1 MRRFILVIL
10 GAAMSFSAILW
21 YYHNVTSNLPPPENK
36 LPPSARILYSD
47 ETPMYISRSVWMNLE
62 EVPQDFIR
70 ILLASEDR
78 NFFRHAGVDIRGII
92 RALFID
98 LTTGKVV
105 QGGSTITQQLARSL
119 YLGFE
124 RSIERKIRE
133 IFIAYWLERIRSK
146 EEILEMYIN
155 SAYVGNGLYGFGAAS
170 LYYFGKPIQKLSTP
184 EMMVLVG
191 IIKSPEN
198 LNPYKQPELAKKKAR
213 SVAKAALDAKVIDKS
228 KYEEVLKEIENLKF
242 KKPNFFI
249 DEEVFWRIIE
259 EAKEISGLSI
269 EELRG
274 GYEIVTTLN
283 SGFQR
288 ILEKKIKDK
297 MAFLAVNSVGK
308 ILAYKGKGVQF
319 GRRQIGSAIK
329 PIYYLYSILNGVK
342 PLDLLPDV
350 PIDISG
356 WKPENFTKVFK
367 GYSTVLNAVVW
378 SRNVPSVFLFSEF
391 GYDRIVNFMK
401 KILRINGY
409 YPNDLTIS
417 LGTLETSPEEIAKFY
432 IAVANGGTVFKPT
445 IIKEIRRISGGPIYT
460 FIPRVIGEIPS
471 YNLSSE
477 KAILILKGILREV
490 VRRGTGKR
498 AKITGKEMFGKT
510 GTAERNAWFIGGDD
524 SVIMIMARDGK
535 NLLGGEDV
543 APLWRDIVSSWGE
556 FEGRLSYTLPKVG
569 GKSILSV
576 KSMRYID
583 FKRLAD
589 LLKSGRIPE
598 DRLEKFLS
606 NLNEDTY
613 RKFLKNLSEFAPSI
627 SERLGKLVEE
637 LREWKR

>member
-1 MRRFILVIL
+1 MRRLILVVL
-10 GAAMSFSAILW
+10 GAVASFSMILW
-21 YYHNVTSNLPPPENK
+21 YYHDVTSNLPPPESR
-36 LPPSARILYSD
+36 LPPSARILYSN
-47 ETPMYISRSVWMNLE
+47 ETPMYISRSVWMDLG
-62 EVPQDFIR
+62 EVPQDFILV
-70 ILLASEDR
+70 LLASEDR
-78 NFFRHAGVDIRGII
+78 NFFRHAGVDIKGII
-92 RALFID
+92 RALFVD

-124 RSIERKIRE
+124 RSIERKVRE

-146 EEILEMYIN
+146 EEILEMYLN

-170 LYYFGKPIQKLSTP
+170 LYYFGKPLQELSMA

-198 LNPYKQPELAKKKAR
+198 LNPYKEPNLARKKAR
-213 SVAKAALDAKVIDKS
+213 SVAKAALDADVINESEYRK
-228 KYEEVLKEIENLKF
+228 VLKDIENLEF
-242 KKPNFFI
+242 RKPNFFI

-274 GYEIVTTLN
+274 GYEIVTTLDPD
-283 SGFQR
+283 FQKV
-288 ILEKKIKDK
+288 LEKKIEDK
-297 MAFLAVNSVGK
+297 MAFLAVDSVGK
-308 ILAYKGKGVQF
+308 ILGYKGKGVKF

-329 PIYYLYSILNGVK
+329 PIYYLYAILNGVR
-342 PLDLLPDV
+342 PMDLLPDV
-350 PIDISG
+350 PVDIGG
-356 WKPENFTKVFK
+356 WKPENFTKIFK

-391 GYDRIVNFMK
+391 GYDRLTGFMK

-432 IAVANGGTVFKPT
+432 IAVANGGTVFRPT

-471 YNLSSE
+471 YKVRSG
-477 KAILILKGILREV
+477 KAVLVLKGILREV
-490 VRRGTGKR
+490 ARRGTGRK
-498 AKITGKEMFGKT
+498 AKIPGKEMFGKT

-524 SVIMIMARDGK
+524 SVIMIMARDGE

-543 APLWRDIVSSWGE
+543 APIWKDIVTSWGK
-556 FEGRLSYTLPKVG
+556 FEGKLSYTSPKSG
-569 GKSILSV
+569 GKAILNSAN
-576 KSMRYID
+576 MRYID
-583 FKRLAD
+583 FERLAE
-589 LLKSGRIPE
+589 LLKYGRIPE

-606 NLNEDTY
+606 NLDEDIY
-613 RKFLKNLSEFAPSI
+613 REFLNRLSKFAPGI
-627 SERLGKLVEE
+627 SERLGKVVEG
-637 LREWKR
+637 LREWKK

>member
-1 MRRFILVIL
+1 MRRIILVIL
-10 GAAMSFSAILW
+10 GAILSFSAISW
-21 YYHNVTSNLPPPENK
+21 YYRNVTSKLPSPECK

-47 ETPMYISRSVWMNLE
+47 ETPMYISRSVWMDLE
-62 EVPQDFIR
+62 EVPQEFIR

-78 NFFRHAGVDIRGII
+78 NFFNHAGVDIKGII
-92 RALFID
+92 RAFFVD
-98 LTTGKVV
+98 LTTGKVI

-124 RSIERKIRE
+124 RSIERKIKE

-146 EEILEMYIN
+146 EEILEMYLN

-170 LYYFGKPIQKLSTP
+170 LYYFGKPLQKLKTA

-198 LNPYKQPELAKKKAR
+198 LNPYKQPNLAKKKAR
-213 SVAKAALDAKVIDKS
+213 SVAKAALDAKVINE
-228 KYEEVLKEIENLKF
+228 YEYKKVLKNIENLKF

-259 EAKEISGLSI
+259 EAKEISSLSV

-274 GYEIVTTLN
+274 GYEIVTTLDPD
-283 SGFQR
+283 FQK
-288 ILEKKIKDK
+288 ILEKKVKDK

-308 ILAYKGKGVQF
+308 ILAYKGKGIRF

-329 PIYYLYSILNGVK
+329 PIYYLYAILNGIK
-342 PLDLLPDV
+342 PMDMLPDV
-350 PIDISG
+350 PVNIAD
-356 WKPENFTKVFK
+356 WKPENFTKTFK

-378 SRNVPSVFLFSEF
+378 SRNVPSVFLFSEL
-391 GYDRIVNFMK
+391 GYDNITRFMK

-409 YPNDLTIS
+409 YPNDLTLS
-417 LGTLETSPEEIAKFY
+417 LGTIETSPEEIAKFY
-432 IAVANGGTVFKPT
+432 TAVANGGTVFKPT
-445 IIKEIRRISGGPIYT
+445 IIKEIRRISGGPVYT
-460 FIPRVIGEIPS
+460 FIPKVIGEIPS
-471 YNLSSE
+471 YRVSSE
-477 KAILILKGILREV
+477 KAIMILKGILREV
-490 VRRGTGKR
+490 AKRGTGRK
-498 AKITGKEMFGKT
+498 AKISGKDMFGKT
-510 GTAERNAWFIGGDD
+510 GTADRNAWFIGGDD

-535 NLLGGEDV
+535 DLLGGEDV
-543 APLWRDIVSSWGE
+543 APIWKDIVKSWGK
-556 FEGRLSYTLPKVG
+556 FEGKLSYISPKGG
-569 GKSILSV
+569 GKSILSA

-589 LLKSGRIPE
+589 LLKYGRIPK

-606 NLNEDTY
+606 NLDQNVY
-613 RKFLKNLSEFAPSI
+613 KQFLENLSNFAPNI
-627 SERLGKLVEE
+627 SERLGKVVEG

>member
-1 MRRFILVIL
+1 MRRIILTIL
-10 GAAMSFSAILW
+10 GAVFSFSFILW
-21 YYHNVTSNLPPPENK
+21 YYHGVTSKLPPPESK

-47 ETPMYISRSVWMNLE
+47 GTPMYISRSVWVDLR

-78 NFFRHAGVDIRGII
+78 DFFKHAGVDIKGIL
-92 RALFID
+92 RAFFVD

-119 YLGFE
+119 YLGFKK
-124 RSIERKIRE
+124 SIERKIRE
-133 IFIAYWLERIRSK
+133 IFIAFWLERIRSK
-146 EEILEMYIN
+146 EEILEMYLN

-170 LYYFGKPIQKLSTP
+170 LYYFGKPLQKLSIA

-198 LNPYKQPELAKKKAR
+198 FNPYKQPDLAKRKAR
-213 SVAKAALDAKVIDKS
+213 NVAKAALNAGALNESEYRK
-228 KYEEVLKEIENLKF
+228 VLKDIEDLKF

-269 EELRG
+269 EELRS
-274 GYEIVTTLN
+274 GYEIITTLDPDL
-283 SGFQR
+283 QR
-288 ILEKKIKDK
+288 ILEKKIGDK
-297 MAFLAVNSVGK
+297 MAFLAVDSVGR
-308 ILAYKGKGVQF
+308 ILGYKGKGVRF

-329 PIYYLYSILNGVK
+329 PIYYLYSFLNGVK
-342 PLDLLPDV
+342 PMDLLPDI
-350 PIDISG
+350 PIDIAG
-356 WKPENFTKVFK
+356 WKPENFTKTFK
-367 GYSTVLNAVVW
+367 GYSTVLNALVW

-391 GYDRIVNFMK
+391 GYDRIANFMK
-401 KILRINGY
+401 KFLRINGY
-409 YPNDLTIS
+409 YPKDLTIS

-445 IIKEIRRISGGPIYT
+445 IIKSIRRVSGGLVYT

-471 YNLSSE
+471 YEISSGR
-477 KAILILKGILREV
+477 AILMLKGILREV
-490 VRRGTGKR
+490 VRRGTGRK
-498 AKITGKEMFGKT
+498 AKIRGKEMFGKT

-524 SVIMIMARDGK
+524 SVIMIMVRDGK

-543 APLWRDIVSSWGE
+543 APIWRDVVSNWGK
-556 FEGRLSYTLPKVG
+556 FKGKLSYIKPSGG
-569 GKSILSV
+569 GKSILTL
-576 KSMRYID
+576 KNLKYID
-583 FKRLAD
+583 FERLSK
-589 LLKSGRIPE
+589 LLRYGRIPK
-598 DRLEKFLS
+598 DRLERFLS
-606 NLNEDTY
+606 NLDEKVY
-613 RKFLKNLSEFAPSI
+613 RNFLKNLSEFVPDI
-627 SERLGKLVEE
+627 SEDLEKVVEG